1 MLVAIPHR
9 RRGEAKEKPKHSQ
22 FDVTKDYY
30 GVLCLAGNI
39 SAINAKAIQTAYYEK
54 SLLLHPDQSGS
65 TTTEAVFK
73 EIEDAYR
80 ILGDIELRVLYDDN
94 RVRSMLQGLY
104 GASCETEIA
113 KL

>member
-9 RRGEAKEKPKHSQ
+9 RRGEAKEKAKHSQ

-39 SAINAKAIQTAYYEK
+39 SAINAEAIQTAYYEK
-54 SLLLHPDQSGS
+54 SLLLHPDKSRS
-65 TTTEAVFK
+65 TTTEAAFK
-73 EIEDAYR
+73 AIEDACR
-80 ILGDIELRVLYDDN
+80 VLGDIQLRALYDDN

-104 GASCETEIA
+104 RTSCETKIA
-113 KL
+113 EL